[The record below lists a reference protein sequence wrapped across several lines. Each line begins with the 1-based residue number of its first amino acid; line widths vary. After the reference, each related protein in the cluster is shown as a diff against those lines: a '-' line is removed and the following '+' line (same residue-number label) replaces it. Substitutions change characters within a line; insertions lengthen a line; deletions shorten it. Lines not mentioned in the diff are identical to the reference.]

1 MRKLVAIGVL
11 VLFTWSS
18 ELSAVSANKLAT
30 REGEIIFGQAWLKL
44 VRGRLGERVD
54 PFCIDLLETLIMRL
68 QNQYSLGSMP
78 MTAMCLNGQ
87 DFNAFAAPG
96 GIVGV
101 NSGVYIDLDSES
113 EIMAVLA
120 HELAHLE
127 QRHHYRSLRNSQ
139 GMSAVKLATLIGIV
153 TALASRDGQL
163 AQSFLIGGQAA
174 NASSVLAYSR
184 SYEREADRIGMK
196 ALHNSGYPAHE
207 MSDILQILAEK
218 QTQSS
223 RDLVFLST
231 HPTGIERQSD
241 LDSRLS
247 KMPLT
252 QNRAPILSK
261 NDFHVFRCLQ
271 TEGYDGPLRNAETK
285 SCSAIHGIL
294 KLHRAE
300 DYQLAINAFDQLP
313 KRWTQTFSGLDLEI
327 ALSSQSGHYARAKKA
342 IETIHLF
349 FPSWLQPVIAMVDL
363 RIAQG
368 QNELPREL
376 RKHMIRRPERLDLWR
391 ALARF
396 ATSFKQ
402 EHLLFEA
409 RGWDAF
415 LHGKMEAAKTQLKQA
430 RNSWPENLDSRPL
443 DLLNEAIITTE
454 TL

>member
-11 VLFTWSS
+11 LLFTWAS
-18 ELSAVSANKLAT
+18 ELSAVSADKLAT

-54 PFCIDLLETLIMRL
+54 SFCIDLLETQIMRL
-68 QNQYSLGSMP
+68 KNQYSLGSMP
-78 MTAMCLNGQ
+78 ITALCLDGQ

-96 GIVGV
+96 GIIGV
-101 NSGVYIDLDSES
+101 NRGIYIDLDSES

-120 HELAHLE
+120 HELAHLA
-127 QRHHYRSLRNSQ
+127 QRHHYRTLRNSQ
-139 GMSAVKLATLIGIV
+139 SISAVKLATLIGIA
-153 TALASRDGQL
+153 TAVVSREGQL
-163 AQSFLIGGQAA
+163 AQSFFIGGQAA
-174 NASSVLAYSR
+174 NASSALAYSR

-218 QTQSS
+218 QMQSS
-223 RDLVFLST
+223 QDLVFLST

-252 QNRAPILSK
+252 PNRAPILSK
-261 NDFHVFRCLQ
+261 NDFYVFRCIQ
-271 TEGYDGPLRNAETK
+271 TEGYDGQLRNAGAE
-285 SCSAIHGIL
+285 SCSAIHEVL
-294 KLHRAE
+294 NLYRTE
-300 DYQLAINAFDQLP
+300 DYQLAIKAFDQLP
-313 KRWTQTFSGLDLEI
+313 KKWTQTFSGLDLEI
-327 ALSSQSGHYARAKKA
+327 ALSSQSGHYDRAIKA

-349 FPSWLQPVIAMVDL
+349 FPSWLQPVIAKVDL

-368 QNELPREL
+368 RAELPRDL
-376 RKHMIRRPERLDLWR
+376 RKNMIKRPERIDLWR

-415 LHGKMEAAKTQLKQA
+415 LHGKVEAAKTQLKRA
-430 RNSWPENLDSRPL
+430 RSSWPERLDSRPL
-443 DLLNEAIITTE
+443 DLLNEAIIANE